1 MGLCLNAISEIV
13 NLLAG
18 GILNVDISHHHAT
31 ILNKLDELK
40 SNF

>member
-18 GILNVDISHHHAT
+18 VYSMWISL
-31 ILNKLDELK
+31 IIMRP
-40 SNF
+40 F